1 MGTSAEELSAE
12 GLTTRQVY
20 GDYGDYGD
28 YDYGD
33 YYGEYEHGDY
43 NYGEIWLS
51 ISQISGY
58 EQSVVDST
66 IV

>member
-33 YYGEYEHGDY
+33 YYGKYW
-43 NYGEIWLS
+43 NYGAINFSLA
-51 ISQISGY
+51 QISGS
-58 EQSVVDST
+58 ESTVDST